1 MLFFSVYKTKK
12 FEWTQG
18 FNSQK
23 RILVVEFI
31 TKASIFVAMQ
41 QEKLIDIRSLIA
53 SKSPKALKWIPG
65 FIIRYL
71 KRILHEDEI
80 NDFIEKNRDKHD
92 AEFAHAIV
100 DLFQVKIE
108 MSGEENIPTSGPVI
122 VVLNHPLGG
131 LDAISFISEISK
143 KRRTDLKF
151 IVNDLL
157 MNIKNLNGVFVG
169 VNKHGKNKGQVRK
182 NITSQFESDQMTCIF
197 PAGLVSRKIKGEI
210 VDLEWKKT
218 FMTYGEKLG
227 NPIVPIHVT
236 GQLSPFFY
244 RLAKVR
250 AFFRIKTNIEMLYLS
265 DEMFRY
271 KNKTIRFTIGKP
283 IYAEQIPFK
292 REKDKIQY
300 VKDQLY
306 ALGQKK

>member
-1 MLFFSVYKTKK
+1 MDSLVLFVKK
-12 FEWTQG
+12 Y
-18 FNSQK
+18 
-23 RILVVEFI
+23 
-31 TKASIFVAMQ
+31 ASISKFRQSEYFCDMQ

-53 SKSPKALKWIPG
+53 SKSPKVLKWIPG
-65 FIIRYL
+65 FVIKYL

-80 NDFIEKNRDKHD
+80 NEFIAKNGDKHD
-92 AEFAHAIV
+92 AEFAYAIV
-100 DLFQVKIE
+100 DFFQVKIE
-108 MSGEENIPTSGPVI
+108 MSGEENIPSTGPVI

-143 KRRTDLKF
+143 RKRKDLKF

-197 PAGLVSRKIKGEI
+197 PAGLVSRKIKGDI
-210 VDLEWKKT
+210 IDLEWKKT
-218 FMTYGEKLG
+218 FMTYAEKLG

-250 AFFRIKTNIEMLYLS
+250 ALFRIKTNIEMLYLS